1 MLTSQE
7 QKFGLS
13 YSTALYKIIIVEFL
27 TFSAFFTYSNLGK
40 SSLSTGIYI
49 LLIFLG
55 FLLIYPLLSIGR
67 PLYILSEEGIRQ
79 KKFFFIPRKISWDK
93 VQSISYPSLRLF
105 GGKDAITLD
114 MGSSK
119 LVISLTEINKPLE
132 LLEALNDYKPYGF
145 NKYETSEYLRKH
157 FDREKIFYVT
167 WLYIL
172 IGVAVLIMATIAMP
186 YVWLEDNKYS
196 KLWAILFFTI
206 LFITIFLSF
215 ALYKDAHRRKALVK
229 ATLLFWLIIFLAPF
243 VVEEN
248 AYYNMKALRAEK
260 NKDYI
265 SAEKYIRKAIAIHP
279 EGYSYYET
287 FGKILFGLGKYNES
301 IQQFRFLL
309 EKDKRLTDYYKAY
322 YHLWIGK
329 SLLKLDRLDDAR
341 KEFQTVEKF
350 NIKEFNKEVEAL
362 L

>member
-1 MLTSQE
+1 MITSYE
-7 QKFGLS
+7 QNFHLS
-13 YSTALYKIIIVEFL
+13 YSTAFYKIIIVAFL
-27 TFSAFFTYSNLGK
+27 TFSAFFTYSILGK
-40 SSLSTGIYI
+40 SSLSIGIYT

-67 PLYILSEEGIRQ
+67 PLYILSEEGIKQ
-79 KKFFFIPRKISWDK
+79 NKFFFLPRKISWDK
-93 VQSISYPSLRLF
+93 VKSISYPSFPLF
-105 GGKDAITLD
+105 GGKDAITLNI
-114 MGSSK
+114 GFSK

-132 LLEALNDYKPYGF
+132 LLEVLNGYKPFGF

-157 FDREKIFYVT
+157 FDREKIFYIAL
-167 WLYIL
+167 LYIL

-186 YVWLEDNKYS
+186 YVWLEDNRYS
-196 KLWAILFFTI
+196 MLWATLFFTI

-215 ALYKDAHRRKALVK
+215 VLYKDIHKRKALVK

-243 VVEEN
+243 IVEEN
-248 AYYNMKALRAEK
+248 AYYNMKALKAEK
-260 NKDYI
+260 SKDYI
-265 SAEKYIRKAIAIHP
+265 AAEEYIKKAIEIHP

-287 FGKILFGLGKYNES
+287 FGKILFGLRKYNES
-301 IQQFRFLL
+301 IKQFRFIL

-329 SLLKLDRLDDAR
+329 SLLKMNRLNEAR

-350 NIKEFNKEVEAL
+350 NIEEFNKEVETL